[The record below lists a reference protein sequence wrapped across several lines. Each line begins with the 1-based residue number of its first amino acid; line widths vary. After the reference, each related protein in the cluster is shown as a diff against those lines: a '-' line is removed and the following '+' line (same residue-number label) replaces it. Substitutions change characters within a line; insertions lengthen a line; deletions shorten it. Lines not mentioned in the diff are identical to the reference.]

1 MEMEKNLSDS
11 EVEEALDLMALSPPE
26 EHLREMLEGLHI
38 WLQKPRSDLGAE
50 RCRRGVRI
58 LTACLEACLK
68 AKTSHVPG
76 QTGA

>member
-1 MEMEKNLSDS
+1 MEMEENLSDS
-11 EVEEALDLMALSPPE
+11 EFKEALELMALSPPE

-38 WLQKPRSDLGAE
+38 YLQRPHSDLVIE
-50 RCRRGVRI
+50 HLRRGVRV
-58 LTACLEACLK
+58 LTACLQ